1 MKNLK
6 VISGIVCASVMFGL
20 AGCSDSNS
28 DFSTSGKGRVA
39 PVVELNSTAK
49 APKSLK
55 APASRVDYDQVT
67 ASMLSLRLIPDDAS
81 QAPQTWDA
89 VADFPA
95 DKEFRIGKYT
105 MEAFYGT
112 EGAEGF
118 DVPYYKG
125 SSQFYIRENQTTS
138 VSITATL
145 QQAMVTVD
153 YTDAF
158 KSYVTD
164 YSAELLSEGST
175 STVSY
180 APENAGQLAYMTP
193 GKLAVYVS
201 FTVPNKGR
209 VPNVKACE
217 FDAQARY
224 IYNVSIDYKNGELG
238 TGQFVITIDDELGTE
253 EVTVDI
259 SDELFSVTGPEITTS
274 GFTSGTALSV
284 VAGDNA
290 PEPLKATI
298 MAMGELAEVN
308 LTTKAPA
315 LTQAGWPAS
324 ANLLNIDAN
333 TQNAMKAL
341 GFDARGLWKNP
352 EKIALLDF
360 TNVVR
365 HLTSGSSDRLTN
377 EFVLTVVDKNG
388 KASEPVGLLIDVEKL
403 AVNIVSVADV
413 SAGDTQISVDVDYN
427 GNNFRDNA
435 RFEVTNSLGTWSQ
448 AEIVSVTPVSRASQT
463 WRSVIKVQPV
473 AGQFNL
479 RVTMGSGTAAV
490 ISSVTV
496 KPGVKFSVP
505 DGEVWASRAKMN
517 VTDGISDLTSSA
529 YYWVSTDG
537 SGYAPKSVDAN
548 GYITG
553 LTPSTTYYVKAS
565 AENDINGARGP
576 VSITTEAATQL
587 ENADM
592 ESWTVTEVS
601 GHSQYQKLATCGG
614 PWATVNELTTSEGGT
629 GNSIFAYGG
638 AAYRAFSGT
647 WPANALIAEN
657 LPDKSSIQPGYNGE
671 SAYISTVGWGKNN
684 TSFGAGGACDN
695 VTAGELYLGSY
706 NETTKQPVYGMN
718 FGSRPMSLSFYC
730 QYRPKSGADFGTA
743 EISVLDASGNVI
755 GTGSLNITSRSAYE
769 LVTVPLTY
777 SVTDKKA
784 ATLRVIFKSSGNADC
799 LQWKTECLQD
809 PGSAKYKGERYKG
822 SELYIDDIT
831 LNY

>member
-6 VISGIVCASVMFGL
+6 VISGFVCASAVLAM

-28 DFSTSGKGRVA
+28 DFSASGKGRVA
-39 PVVELNSTAK
+39 PLVEVNSTAK
-49 APKSLK
+49 APKGRK

-67 ASMLSLRLIPDDAS
+67 ASMLSLKLIPDDAS
-81 QAPQTWDA
+81 QAPQTWNA

-95 DKEFRIGKYT
+95 DKEFPIGKYT

-125 SSQFYIRENQTTS
+125 SSQFYVRENQTTS
-138 VSITATL
+138 VAVTATL

-164 YSAELLSEGST
+164 YSAEILSDGSA
-175 STVSY
+175 STVAY

-193 GKLAVYVS
+193 GKLSVYVNFS
-201 FTVPNKGR
+201 VPNKDEAAK
-209 VPNVKACE
+209 VKACE

-224 IYNVSIDYKNGELG
+224 IYNVSVDYRNGELG
-238 TGQFVITIDDELGTE
+238 TGQLAITISDELGTE

-259 SDELFSVTGPEITTS
+259 SDELFTTKAPEITTS

-298 MAMGELAEVN
+298 VAMGDLAEVN
-308 LTTKAPA
+308 LSTNAPA
-315 LTQAGWPAS
+315 LIQAGWPAS

-352 EKIALLDF
+352 EKMALLDF
-360 TNVVR
+360 TDVVK
-365 HLTSGSSDRLTN
+365 HLTPGTGDKLTN
-377 EFVLTVVDKNG
+377 EFILTVVDKNG
-388 KASEPVGLLIDVEKL
+388 KACEPVSLLIDVEKP

-413 SAGDTQISVDVDYN
+413 SAGDTEITVDVDYN

-435 RFEVTNSLGTWSQ
+435 QFEVTNPLGTWSK
-448 AEIVSVTPVSRASQT
+448 AEIVSVAPVSRASRT
-463 WRSVIKVQPV
+463 WRAVLKVQPV
-473 AGQFNL
+473 AGQFKL
-479 RVTMGSGTAAV
+479 RVTLGTGAAAAT
-490 ISSVTV
+490 SSVTV
-496 KPGVKFSVP
+496 KPGVKFTVP
-505 DGEVWASRAKMN
+505 AGEVWASRAKMN
-517 VTDGISDLTSSA
+517 VTDGVSDLTSKS

-537 SGYAPKSVDAN
+537 SNYTAKSVDAN

-553 LTPSTTYYVKAS
+553 LTPSTDYYVKAS
-565 AENDINGARGP
+565 ADNDINGARGP
-576 VSITTEAATQL
+576 VSITTEAAAQL

-592 ESWTVTEVS
+592 ESWTVEQVP
-601 GHSQYQKLATCGG
+601 GHSEYQKLATCGG

-629 GNSIFAYGG
+629 GNSFLSYGG
-638 AAYRAFSGT
+638 SAYRAFSGT
-647 WPANALIAEN
+647 WPANQLKAEGYS
-657 LPDKSSIQPGYNGE
+657 DSDDIQAGHNGE
-671 SAYISTVGWGKNN
+671 SAYISTVGWGSGN
-684 TSFGAGGACDN
+684 TSFGTGGKCEN
-695 VTAGELYLGSY
+695 VTAGELFLGSY
-706 NETTKQPVYGMN
+706 DISSRTAGYGIP
-718 FGSRPMSLSFYC
+718 FGSRPLSLSFYC
-730 QYRPKSGADFGTA
+730 QYRPKSSADFGTA

-769 LVTVPLTY
+769 LVTVPVTY
-777 SVTDKKA
+777 SVTNESA
-784 ATLRVIFKSSGNADC
+784 ATLRVTFRSSGNADC
-799 LQWKTECLQD
+799 LKWTSDCLND
-809 PGSAKYKGERYKG
+809 PGTAKYHSERYKG